1 MGAFSLRRVAEYL
14 RYNYT
19 VQSRN
24 YVWNLLAMF
33 AVPVFF
39 GLLNK
44 TESVVTAS
52 GMSLFVY
59 IVAAWVLPIR
69 EMWTLR
75 DRNTKVMAMTL
86 PVSSEERWVS
96 MLFNLAVVF
105 PLVAILTS
113 VLAIVVVASFDR
125 HDLQLGEFIVGH
137 LEGFYFD
144 WAGYVLV
151 QLFASVSLFMAVI
164 SRRSIILT
172 YVVAVVGVMVILFG
186 LVDLAVDREWYINI
200 EANIETVELV
210 GKLFFCL
217 LPVVF
222 YVLSYVALRKRQVK
236 W

>member
-1 MGAFSLRRVAEYL
+1 
-14 RYNYT
+14 
-19 VQSRN
+19 
-24 YVWNLLAMF
+24 
-33 AVPVFF
+33 
-39 GLLNK
+39 
-44 TESVVTAS
+44 
-52 GMSLFVY
+52 
-59 IVAAWVLPIR
+59 
-69 EMWTLR
+69 MWTLR

-105 PLVAILTS
+105 PLVAILIS
-113 VLAIVVVASFDR
+113 VLAIVVVAPFDR

-137 LEGFYFD
+137 LEGFYLD

-172 YVVAVVGVMVILFG
+172 YVVAVVGVIVILFG

-210 GKLFFCL
+210 GKVFFCL